1 MQTLSECSQ
10 FEKEWR
16 KEMMY
21 TPDIIKS
28 LKDRAFE
35 IIISNLP
42 AAGVLVVMAVMIIAA
57 MVVAGQMP

>member
-1 MQTLSECSQ
+1 
-10 FEKEWR
+10 
-16 KEMMY
+16 MMY